1 LKEKIIQGLKFC
13 IFLAIGIGAVYYFY
27 MNMEPEDRENAINSM
42 KNANYFW
49 LGLSLVIGSFAQFS
63 RAIRWQMLI
72 KPLGFRPG
80 FLNTLLAVMISYF
93 ANLLFP
99 RLGEVSRCAVLN
111 RYEKVPMQHLI
122 GTVITERI
130 LDVIALAL
138 VLLIGFVVE
147 FDKIIEYFN
156 NGFQEANATAATVE
170 QKSFFARNFILLTI
184 GIGAATLTLTFFAF
198 RKAIMKLRFYHKVR
212 DAAKG
217 MIDGV
222 KSVRHVDKVGW
233 MVFHSVFIWI
243 CYYMMMYV
251 CIFSIPETSHLS
263 FGAVITAFVI
273 GSVAMIISPGGIG
286 LYPVFVAGALMLYGV
301 DKAFGSS
308 FGMLVWGTQTI
319 SIVAFGA
326 ISFILLPIINRTSG
340 KNNAQP
346 NATTS

>member
-1 LKEKIIQGLKFC
+1 
-13 IFLAIGIGAVYYFY
+13 
-27 MNMEPEDRENAINSM
+27 M

-49 LGLSLVIGSFAQFS
+49 LGLSLVIGSFAQVS

-80 FLNTLLAVMISYF
+80 FLNTLFAVMISYF

-99 RLGEVSRCAVLN
+99 RLGEVTRCAVLT

-130 LDVIALAL
+130 LDLIALAL
-138 VLLIGFVVE
+138 ILLLGFVME
-147 FDKIIEYFN
+147 FDKILEYFN
-156 NGFQEANATAATVE
+156 NGFQEVNATAVVE
-170 QKSFFARNFILLTI
+170 QKSFFARNFILITL
-184 GIGAATLTLTFFAF
+184 GIGAATLTLTFLAF

-217 MIDGV
+217 MLDGV
-222 KSVRHVDKVGW
+222 KSVRHVDKIGW
-233 MVFHSVFIWI
+233 MVFHSIFIWI

-251 CIFSIPETSHLS
+251 CIYSIPETSELS

-319 SIVAFGA
+319 SIVVFGSL
-326 ISFILLPIINRTSG
+326 SFILLPILNRTTG
-340 KNNAQP
+340 KSDVQP
-346 NATTS
+346 NSTKS